1 MPKALKRRRLTL
13 GVFDKLEAEFLKER
27 VALEVKYQQLYQPL
41 YAQRYEIVNGI
52 KEVRGIPT
60 DIEDQEKGIPNF
72 WLTTLKNNEVVAY
85 EIFEK
90 DEDALRYLRD
100 IRWSKTDNPKG
111 FKIDFFFYTNPYFKN
126 SILTKIYHLI
136 NEEEP
141 ILEKATSTKVEWY
154 PHKCLTS
161 ESFLY
166 KDIEIKIKGHES
178 FFDFFNPPPVPRRR
192 KDLDEDVANKLK
204 KNMEQDYYV
213 GATIRD
219 KIIPHAIKW
228 FIGKAQGNVYDLDD
242 NEDVGD
248 EDEDYSEEDDDS
260 KDI

>member
-41 YAQRYEIVNGI
+41 YAQ
-52 KEVRGIPT
+52 
-60 DIEDQEKGIPNF
+60 
-72 WLTTLKNNEVVAY
+72 
-85 EIFEK
+85 IFEK

-141 ILEKATSTKVEWY
+141 ILEKAT
-154 PHKCLTS
+154 
-161 ESFLY
+161 
-166 KDIEIKIKGHES
+166 
-178 FFDFFNPPPVPRRR
+178 R
-192 KDLDEDVANKLK
+192 
-204 KNMEQDYYV
+204 
-213 GATIRD
+213 ATIRD